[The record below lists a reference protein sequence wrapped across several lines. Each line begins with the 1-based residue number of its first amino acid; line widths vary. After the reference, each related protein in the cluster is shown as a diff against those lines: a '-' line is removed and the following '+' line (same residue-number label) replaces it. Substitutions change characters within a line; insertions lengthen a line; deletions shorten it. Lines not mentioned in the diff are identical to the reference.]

1 MIKFI
6 GENIFSILTAIIA
19 IVAIWQ
25 THRQIKIN
33 NKQFLFESRVRKYTL
48 ASSLIQLYKEN
59 QSLLDYSKSKDDE
72 AIIVDF
78 QFENLT
84 NIGYLKDI
92 TGIIYE
98 PKNNEEKIKF
108 LLKLEEI
115 KQVANE
121 IRFLF
126 KRKQGVLLKNFVN
139 DYQNVLL
146 ELYKYQILQNLMQEN
161 KSPSIELKTYP
172 KLKKEFDETSHR
184 ERLYNAINQLKNS
197 YEKLQLENI
206 IEKIEKEIKL

>member
-33 NKQFLFESRVRKYTL
+33 NKQFLFENRVRKYTL

-78 QFENLT
+78 EFINLT
-84 NIGYLKDI
+84 NMGYLKDI
-92 TGIIYE
+92 TEIIFDT
-98 PKNNEEKIKF
+98 KNNEMKTKF
-108 LLKLEEI
+108 LLKLEEL
-115 KQVANE
+115 KQLANE
-121 IRFLF
+121 ISFLF
-126 KRKQGVLLKNFVN
+126 KRNQGMLLKNFIAN
-139 DYQNVLL
+139 YQNVLL
-146 ELYKYQILQNLMQEN
+146 ELYKYQILQNLMKEN
-161 KSPSIELKTYP
+161 QTPSIVPKTYP
-172 KLKKEFDETSHR
+172 ELKKEFDETSEMHP
-184 ERLYNAINQLKNS
+184 I
-197 YEKLQLENI
+197 
-206 IEKIEKEIKL
+206 